1 MNFSDKLKQ
10 ARISAALL
18 QEQVAGNLNISSRT
32 LRGYENGSILPPL
45 DKLEALAKLYNV
57 PLTYLVTD
65 SEDSDSSMMQWISSL
80 SPAELQALQEFIQQ
94 QLQDNQQ

>member
-1 MNFSDKLKQ
+1 MNLSDKLKQ
-10 ARISAALL
+10 ARISASFL
-18 QEQVAGNLNISSRT
+18 QEQAADNLNISSRT

-65 SEDSDSSMMQWISSL
+65 SEDSESSMKQWISSL
-80 SPAELQALQEFIQQ
+80 SSAELTALQKFINEQLHDSQQ
-94 QLQDNQQ
+94 

>member
-1 MNFSDKLKQ
+1 MKIGEKLKI
-10 ARISAALL
+10 ARQQKNLTREAVAAAL
-18 QEQVAGNLNISSRT
+18 EVNLSTVSR
-32 LRGYENGSILPPL
+32 YETDKMKPPL

-80 SPAELQALQEFIQQ
+80 SPAELQALQEFINE

>member
-1 MNFSDKLKQ
+1 MNLSEKLKQ
-10 ARISAALL
+10 ARIATALL
-18 QEQVAGNLNISSRT
+18 QEQVAGNLKISSRT

-65 SEDSDSSMMQWISSL
+65 SEDSDSSMRQWISSL
-80 SPAELQALQEFIQQ
+80 SSAELQALQEFINQE
-94 QLQDNQQ
+94 LQNEQ

>member
-1 MNFSDKLKQ
+1 MKIGEKLKI
-10 ARISAALL
+10 ARQQKNLTREFVAAAL
-18 QEQVAGNLNISSRT
+18 EVNLSTVSR
-32 LRGYENGSILPPL
+32 YETDKMKPPL

-65 SEDSDSSMMQWISSL
+65 SEDNESSMKQWISSL
-80 SPAELQALQEFIQQ
+80 SPAELQALQDYISQ

>member
-1 MNFSDKLKQ
+1 MNLSDKLKQ
-10 ARISAALL
+10 ARISASFL
-18 QEQVAGNLNISSRT
+18 QEQAADNLNISSRT

-65 SEDSDSSMMQWISSL
+65 SEDSDSSMRQWISSL
-80 SPAELQALQEFIQQ
+80 STDELQALQEFIQQ
-94 QLQDNQQ
+94 ELQREQ